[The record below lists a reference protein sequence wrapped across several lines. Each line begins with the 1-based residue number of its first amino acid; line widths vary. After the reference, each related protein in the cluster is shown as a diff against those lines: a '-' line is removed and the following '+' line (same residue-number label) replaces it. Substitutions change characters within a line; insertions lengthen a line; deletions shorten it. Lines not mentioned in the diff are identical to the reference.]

1 MIWFPGPS
9 MPKPLAY
16 HSLTQLDNGDVA
28 ILGGYNHEGHGTT
41 VSQTFKFYCMDGNCQ
56 YEQGLDLNIPRYGH
70 VALRV
75 PWGLTGNPLW
85 ANLALYGSYQKV
97 LVHYSN
103 KLIWNK

>member
-28 ILGGYNHEGHGTT
+28 ILGGYNHDGHGTT

-70 VALRV
+70 VALCV
-75 PWGLTGNPLW
+75 PWGCADVSPLF
-85 ANLALYGSYQKV
+85 
-97 LVHYSN
+97 
-103 KLIWNK
+103 